1 MKIKQAEEL
10 VGITSKNIRFYEEQ
24 GLISP
29 DRAEN
34 GYREYHQNDIDTLK
48 KIKLLRKFD
57 ISVENIKSV
66 FDKKKDL
73 EDCLEEQMKAFES
86 ERENISHMEELMKA
100 MLSDNVTIHNLDMD
114 HWLEQIDQMEK
125 EGTSFVNLSKVDIRM
140 KKKAGAIAGAFV
152 IIIAALV
159 GIVALLWANHYE
171 HMPIGMLIFLIA
183 FPTIAIIGLVVALIS
198 RIKEIEGGEEDEASK
213 Y

>member
-29 DRAEN
+29 GRADN
-34 GYREYHQNDIDTLK
+34 GYREYRQEDIEILK

-57 ISVENIKSV
+57 VSVENIKSV
-66 FDKKKDL
+66 FNEKKGL
-73 EDCLEEQMKAFES
+73 EDCLEEQMKAFER
-86 ERENISHMEELMKA
+86 ERENITHMEELMKV
-100 MLSDNVTIHNLDMD
+100 MLAGNITIHNLDTD
-114 HWLEQIDQMEK
+114 EWLEQIEQMEK

-140 KKKAGAIAGAFV
+140 KKKFGAIAGALFLIVSAFV
-152 IIIAALV
+152 GIII
-159 GIVALLWANHYE
+159 LLWANHYE

-183 FPTIAIIGLVVALIS
+183 IPTVVIIGLVIALIS
-198 RIKEIEGGEEDEASK
+198 RLKEIEGGEEDEASK

>member
-29 DRAEN
+29 GRAEN
-34 GYREYHQNDIDTLK
+34 GYREYRQNDIEKLK
-48 KIKLLRKFD
+48 KIIILRKFD
-57 ISVENIKSV
+57 VSLENIKFV
-66 FDKKKDL
+66 FNEKMDL
-73 EDCLEEQMKAFES
+73 EDCLEEQMKSFER
-86 ERENISHMEELMKA
+86 ERENITHMEEMMKA
-100 MLSDNVTIHNLDMD
+100 MLAGNITIHNLDTD
-114 HWLEQIDQMEK
+114 EWLEQIDQMEK

-183 FPTIAIIGLVVALIS
+183 FPTIAIIGLVVALIG

>member
-1 MKIKQAEEL
+1 MNIKQAEEL

>member
-29 DRAEN
+29 GRTEN
-34 GYREYHQNDIDTLK
+34 GYREYHQNDIEKLK
-48 KIKLLRKFD
+48 KIKILRKFD
-57 ISVENIKSV
+57 VSLENIKSV
-66 FDKKKDL
+66 FNEKMDL
-73 EDCLEEQMKAFES
+73 EDCLEEQMKAFER
-86 ERENISHMEELMKA
+86 ERENITHMEEMMKA
-100 MLSDNVTIHNLDMD
+100 MLAGNITIHNLDTD
-114 HWLEQIDQMEK
+114 EWLEQIDQMEK

-183 FPTIAIIGLVVALIS
+183 FPTIAIIGLVVALIG

>member
-34 GYREYHQNDIDTLK
+34 GYREYRQNDIEKLK
-48 KIKLLRKFD
+48 KIKILRKFD
-57 ISVENIKSV
+57 VSLENIKSV
-66 FDKKKDL
+66 FNEKMDL
-73 EDCLEEQMKAFES
+73 EDCLEEQMKAFER
-86 ERENISHMEELMKA
+86 ERENITHMEEMMKA
-100 MLSDNVTIHNLDMD
+100 MVAGNITIHNLDTD
-114 HWLEQIDQMEK
+114 EWLEQIDQMEK
-125 EGTSFVNLSKVDIRM
+125 EGTSFVNLRKVDIRM

-171 HMPIGMLIFLIA
+171 HTPIGMLIFLIA
-183 FPTIAIIGLVVALIS
+183 FPTIAIIGLVVALIG

>member
-29 DRAEN
+29 GRAEN
-34 GYREYHQNDIDTLK
+34 GYREYRQNDIEKLK
-48 KIKLLRKFD
+48 KIKILRKFD
-57 ISVENIKSV
+57 VSLENIKSV
-66 FDKKKDL
+66 FNEKMDL
-73 EDCLEEQMKAFES
+73 EDCLEEQMKAFER
-86 ERENISHMEELMKA
+86 ERENITHMEEMMKA
-100 MLSDNVTIHNLDMD
+100 MLAGNITIHNLDTD
-114 HWLEQIDQMEK
+114 EWLEQIDQMEK

-183 FPTIAIIGLVVALIS
+183 FPTIAIIGLVVALIG

>member
-29 DRAEN
+29 DRTEN
-34 GYREYHQNDIDTLK
+34 GYREYHQNDIEKLK
-48 KIKLLRKFD
+48 KIKILRKFD
-57 ISVENIKSV
+57 VSLENIKFV
-66 FDKKKDL
+66 FNEKMDL
-73 EDCLEEQMKAFES
+73 EDCLEEQMKSFER
-86 ERENISHMEELMKA
+86 ERENITHMEEMMKA
-100 MLSDNVTIHNLDMD
+100 MLAGNITIHNLDTD
-114 HWLEQIDQMEK
+114 EWLEQIDQMEK

-183 FPTIAIIGLVVALIS
+183 FPTIAIIGLVVALIG

>member
-29 DRAEN
+29 GRAEN
-34 GYREYHQNDIDTLK
+34 GYREYRQNDIEKLK
-48 KIKLLRKFD
+48 KIKILRKFD
-57 ISVENIKSV
+57 VSLENIKSV
-66 FDKKKDL
+66 FNEKMDL
-73 EDCLEEQMKAFES
+73 EDCLEEQMKAFER
-86 ERENISHMEELMKA
+86 EQENITHMEEMMKA
-100 MLSDNVTIHNLDMD
+100 MLAGNITIHNLDTD
-114 HWLEQIDQMEK
+114 EWLEQIDQMEK

-183 FPTIAIIGLVVALIS
+183 FPTIAIIGLVVALIG